1 MEEIQPE
8 NFKKDDNIIEAQNQN
23 SENFE
28 EMLSKCES
36 QKAEYLAGWQRARAD
51 FLNYKK
57 EEMERIGALL
67 KYANEECILKIIP
80 IVDNFEK
87 AEKEAINCNYLEKDG
102 KEIIDGFLKIKSLLD
117 EFLKSQNIEE
127 IKSLGEKLDL
137 NLHESVGEV
146 EGKETESGIIME
158 VIQKGYKINGM
169 VLRPSR
175 VKISK

>member
-146 EGKETESGIIME
+146 EGKKTESGIIME